1 MFVFLRKA
9 GQWVRAQQQ
18 CSVAEGVAERPSGV
32 GVDLRDGGAISSRWT
47 QSRQTLTYRSFEQ
60 KKGGRRRLLRRS
72 LGREKRRDVTN
83 LDCRGPQDDHGNE
96 NRGRKDAD
104 ESG

>member
-60 KKGGRRRLLRRS
+60 KKRRASSVIATEPRA
-72 LGREKRRDVTN
+72 RE
-83 LDCRGPQDDHGNE
+83 
-96 NRGRKDAD
+96 AA
-104 ESG
+104 

>member
-60 KKGGRRRLLRRS
+60 KKKEGVVGYCDGASGERS
-72 LGREKRRDVTN
+72 GVT
-83 LDCRGPQDDHGNE
+83 
-96 NRGRKDAD
+96 
-104 ESG
+104 